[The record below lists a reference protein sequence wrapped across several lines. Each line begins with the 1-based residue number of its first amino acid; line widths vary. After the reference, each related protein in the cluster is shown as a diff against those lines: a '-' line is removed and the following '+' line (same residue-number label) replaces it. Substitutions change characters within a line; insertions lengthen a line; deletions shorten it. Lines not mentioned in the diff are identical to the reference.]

1 MATEHARTTI
11 TVAVEVALDPA
22 EALAIVADELPAAL
36 ARRGIDLELRAGGIA
51 REGDSEIGR
60 VVVWEP
66 EREIVLEWR
75 PAPWEP
81 DDATSVAITVEPT
94 STGTKIAI
102 EQRGFGGTLGSWAEI
117 AGWFAR
123 ELGASLL
130 EATSPLALGE
140 WLTDRRAR
148 RPSGDQAR
156 ATYADPLF
164 HRPNFQILLEL
175 LALQPEDVLLE
186 VGCGG
191 GAFLEEALASG
202 CRAAAID
209 HSAEMVALAREKNAQ
224 AVAEGR
230 LEVIEADA
238 QRLPF
243 PDDMFTCATMT
254 GVLGFLPDPVA
265 TFAEIRRV
273 LADGG
278 RLVVLGSDPA
288 SKGTLASPEPMA
300 SRLRFY
306 EDDELVRLTQDAA
319 FTDAR
324 IERRSLEEA
333 AEEVGI
339 PDEYLPRFA
348 GDAPFLVARKPR

>member
-1 MATEHARTTI
+1 MATGRPRATVS
-11 TVAVEVALDPA
+11 VAVEVELDPA
-22 EALAIVADELPAAL
+22 QALAIVADELPAAL
-36 ARRGIDLELRAGGIA
+36 ARRGIELELRAGGIA

-60 VVVWEP
+60 VIVWEP
-66 EREIVLEWR
+66 EREIMLEWR
-75 PAPWEP
+75 PAAWDPEE
-81 DDATSVAITVEPT
+81 ATSVAITIEPT
-94 STGTKIAI
+94 SAGTRIAI
-102 EQRGFGGTLGSWAEI
+102 EQRGFGGSLGSWDEI

-130 EATSPLALGE
+130 EATAPLAFGE

-148 RPSGDQAR
+148 RPSGEQAR
-156 ATYADPLF
+156 AIYADPLF

-191 GAFLEEALASG
+191 GAFLAEALASD

-209 HSAEMVALAREKNAQ
+209 HSAEMVALAREQNAQ

-243 PDDMFTCATMT
+243 PDEMFTCATMT

-306 EDDELVRLTQDAA
+306 EDEELVRLAQDAA
-319 FTDAR
+319 LTDVR
-324 IERRSLEEA
+324 VERRSLEEA

-348 GDAPFLVARKPR
+348 GETPFLVARKPP